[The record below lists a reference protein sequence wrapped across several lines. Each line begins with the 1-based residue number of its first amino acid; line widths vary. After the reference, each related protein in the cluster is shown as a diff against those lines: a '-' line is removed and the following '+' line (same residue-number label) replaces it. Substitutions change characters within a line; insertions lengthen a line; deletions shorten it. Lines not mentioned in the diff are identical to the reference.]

1 MLGILI
7 VFAVIVEPRQGKEIQ
22 PYGNFVSAQTL
33 AEGMDGKI
41 DVAEHESSA
50 CATGK
55 TLVDRS
61 DLCGRL
67 PFPQYRL
74 KAMQCPNY
82 RSESYISTG
91 GGTGPAPAASGHVL
105 EASQSE
111 TSTRECLARRLQ
123 SEVSQKVALR
133 FACEAPGG

>member
-91 GGTGPAPAASGHVL
+91 GGPDQRRPH
-105 EASQSE
+105 
-111 TSTRECLARRLQ
+111 LAMCSRLHRVKQ
-123 SEVSQKVALR
+123 AHESV
-133 FACEAPGG
+133 